1 MTAWTVVNLSSST
14 LLCSSSKP
22 NSWSEKKGPT
32 QKGKQ
37 TEDIKAWDWI
47 NIWKSST
54 QLLLTLS
61 WRTRQV
67 KSLLDASLQF
77 WSNFNTCSI
86 AFSASLYRWK
96 KHTTNSAH
104 VLGPTWNHRM
114 QMIKAHLCSM
124 LTRLSVRIMCPLRLY
139 FYMFSETLR
148 IRTNTAEPPVI
159 FGSIVENSS
168 SHKQTHDEREKL

>member
-96 KHTTNSAH
+96 THKQQTH

-159 FGSIVENSS
+159 FGGIVANSS

>member
-1 MTAWTVVNLSSST
+1 MWYCSWLLLLTSGELMTAWTVVNLSSST

-37 TEDIKAWDWI
+37 TEVIKAWDWI

-124 LTRLSVRIMCPLRLY
+124 LTRLSVVLCVHAVCISTCFLKHYGYGPTQQNLQ
-139 FYMFSETLR
+139 
-148 IRTNTAEPPVI
+148 
-159 FGSIVENSS
+159 SS
-168 SHKQTHDEREKL
+168 LEAL